1 MCEHTGQR
9 FTVDTARSKDDS
21 DVVVNFS
28 ICTEIGDDRVM
39 QILYQV
45 FTYSITSRIL
55 GKVVCKTDDLST
67 ALAAWNDFVSP
78 DDMLFEPPYAM
89 E

>member
-1 MCEHTGQR
+1 MREHAGQR
-9 FTVDTARSKDDS
+9 FTVETARSKDDS
-21 DVVVNFS
+21 DVIVNFS
-28 ICTEIGDDRVM
+28 ICAEIGDDRVM

-45 FTYSITSRIL
+45 FTVSGKGNSRIR
-55 GKVVCKTDDLST
+55 CKTDDLST

>member
-1 MCEHTGQR
+1 MCEHAGQR
-9 FTVDTARSKDDS
+9 FTVETARSKDDS

-45 FTYSITSRIL
+45 FTFTVSGKGNSRIR
-55 GKVVCKTDDLST
+55 CKTDDLST
-67 ALAAWNDFVSP
+67 ALAAWNDLVSP
-78 DDMLFEPPYAM
+78 DDMLFEPPYAL

>member
-1 MCEHTGQR
+1 MCEHTGQH
-9 FTVDTARSKDDS
+9 FTVETARSKDDN
-21 DVVVNFS
+21 DVIVNFS

-39 QILYQV
+39 QILYQI
-45 FTYSITSRIL
+45 FTFTMSGEGISRIR
-55 GKVVCKTDDLST
+55 CKTDDLST

-78 DDMLFEPPYAM
+78 DDMLFEPPYPM

>member
-1 MCEHTGQR
+1 MCEHTGQH
-9 FTVDTARSKDDS
+9 FTVETARSKDDS

-45 FTYSITSRIL
+45 FTFTASGKGISRIR
-55 GKVVCKTDDLST
+55 CKTDDLST

-78 DDMLFEPPYAM
+78 DDMLFEPPYPM